1 MNIILNGSL
10 NIYKNNLL
18 KIQVNLKDFIKL
30 IEFMKPKNQDKK
42 KFN

>member
-30 IEFMKPKNQDKK
+30 IEFMKLKNQDKK

>member
-30 IEFMKPKNQDKK
+30 IEFMKLKSQDKK